1 MFDLGWT
8 ELLLI
13 GIVALI
19 VVGPKDLPGMFRN
32 LGKMMT
38 RVRAMASEFQRSM
51 EDAAD
56 ASGASDIAADLK
68 KITTP
73 KSMGLDALKNLAP
86 SFDENS
92 KQSAKLEET
101 KAEMETVRKKH
112 FDEISKKNAAASKK
126 IQEFTE
132 KAESGIT
139 EPTPKT
145 KSTSKTKTVIE
156 KKSSIKTVKKNE
168 K

>member
-68 KITTP
+68 KITSP

-112 FDEISKKNAAASKK
+112 VDEISKKNAAASKK

-139 EPTPKT
+139 ESTPKT
-145 KSTSKTKTVIE
+145 KSTSKTKTVTE

>member
-32 LGKMMT
+32 LGKMMA
-38 RVRAMASEFQRSM
+38 RVRAMAREFQRSM

-86 SFDENS
+86 SFDESS

-112 FDEISKKNAAASKK
+112 IDEISKKNAAASKK

-139 EPTPKT
+139 ESTPKT
-145 KSTSKTKTVIE
+145 KSTSKTKTVTE

>member
-1 MFDLGWT
+1 
-8 ELLLI
+8 
-13 GIVALI
+13 
-19 VVGPKDLPGMFRN
+19 
-32 LGKMMT
+32 
-38 RVRAMASEFQRSM
+38 
-51 EDAAD
+51 
-56 ASGASDIAADLK
+56 
-68 KITTP
+68 
-73 KSMGLDALKNLAP
+73 MGLDALKNLAP
-86 SFDENS
+86 SFDESS

-112 FDEISKKNAAASKK
+112 IDEISKKNAAASEK

-139 EPTPKT
+139 ESTPKT
-145 KSTSKTKTVIE
+145 KSTLKTKTVTE

>member
-32 LGKMMT
+32 LGKMMA

-68 KITTP
+68 KITSP

-112 FDEISKKNAAASKK
+112 VDEISKKNAAASKK

-139 EPTPKT
+139 ESTPKT
-145 KSTSKTKTVIE
+145 KSTSKTKTVTE

>member
-32 LGKMMT
+32 LGKMMA

-68 KITTP
+68 KITSP

-86 SFDENS
+86 SFDESS

-112 FDEISKKNAAASKK
+112 IDEISKKNAAASKK

-139 EPTPKT
+139 ESTPKT
-145 KSTSKTKTVIE
+145 KSTLKTKTVTE

>member
-32 LGKMMT
+32 LGKMMA

-68 KITTP
+68 KITSP

-112 FDEISKKNAAASKK
+112 IDEISKKNAAASKK

-139 EPTPKT
+139 ESTPKT
-145 KSTSKTKTVIE
+145 KSTSKTKTVTE

>member
-32 LGKMMT
+32 LGKMMA

-68 KITTP
+68 KISSP

-86 SFDENS
+86 SFDEDS

-112 FDEISKKNAAASKK
+112 IDEISKKNAAASKK

-132 KAESGIT
+132 KVDTGIKKST
-139 EPTPKT
+139 PKTKPTPKT
-145 KSTSKTKTVIE
+145 KTVKE
-156 KKSSIKTVKKNE
+156 KKPLIKTVKKN
-168 K
+168 KK

>member
-32 LGKMMT
+32 LGKMMA
-38 RVRAMASEFQRSM
+38 RVRAMAREFQRSM

-68 KITTP
+68 KITSP

-86 SFDENS
+86 SFDESS

-112 FDEISKKNAAASKK
+112 IDEISKKNAAASKK

-139 EPTPKT
+139 ESTPKT
-145 KSTSKTKTVIE
+145 KSTSKTKTVTE